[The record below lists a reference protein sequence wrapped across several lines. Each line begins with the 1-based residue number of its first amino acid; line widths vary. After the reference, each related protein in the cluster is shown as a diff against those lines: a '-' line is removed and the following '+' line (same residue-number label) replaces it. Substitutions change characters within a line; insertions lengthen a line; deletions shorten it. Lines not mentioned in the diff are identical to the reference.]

1 MADVFLEQ
9 SFDPPLSINGLQE
22 QFKLA
27 SNCFE
32 MHRIGWQASLL
43 SGDGKHCVCHF
54 SCADAES
61 LRIAL
66 REVGANFDSIWSGT
80 VHLAG
85 GVSSSEQATANVIVT
100 RRFDEPVTL
109 ESIQA
114 IENAGARCLEVHKV
128 KFICTFFSR
137 DRKRMICLYCAPDA
151 ESVRLAQ
158 RRAGMPVDQVWSF
171 KSVRPEPA
179 ISASR

>member
-1 MADVFLEQ
+1 MADAFLEQ
-9 SFDPPLSINGLQE
+9 RFDPPVSASGLRE
-22 QFKLA
+22 QFRLA

-43 SGDGKHCVCHF
+43 SADGQHCVCQF
-54 SCADAES
+54 SCGDAES

-66 REVGANFDSIWSGT
+66 RQVGANVDSIWSGS
-80 VHLAG
+80 VHLAV
-85 GVSSSEQATANVIVT
+85 GVSSAEQVAANVIVT
-100 RRFDEPVTL
+100 RRFEKPVAL
-109 ESIQA
+109 ESIQE
-114 IENAGARCLEVHKV
+114 IENAGARCLELHKV

-137 DRKRMICLYCAPDA
+137 DHKRMICLYRAPDA

-158 RRAGMPVDQVWSF
+158 RQAGMPVDQVWSF
-171 KSVRPEPA
+171 NSVHPEPA

>member
-9 SFDPPLSINGLQE
+9 RFDPPVSASGLRE
-22 QFKLA
+22 QFRLA

-43 SGDGKHCVCHF
+43 SADGQHCVCQF

-66 REVGANFDSIWSGT
+66 RQVGANIDAIWSGT
-80 VHLAG
+80 VHLAV
-85 GVSSSEQATANVIVT
+85 GVSPSEQAPANVIVT

-114 IENAGARCLEVHKV
+114 IEDAGAWCLEVHKV
-128 KFICTFFSR
+128 KFVCTFFSR

-158 RRAGMPVDQVWSF
+158 RQASMPVDQVWSF
-171 KSVRPEPA
+171 NSVRPETVR
-179 ISASR
+179 SVSG